1 MIKPYLEAGKIV
13 AVHGVRGE
21 LRAQYWCDSPAFL
34 AAFQTLYWDGAGQHP
49 VGLLSARPHKNVM
62 LLRLEGVDTV
72 EKAQTLIGRVF
83 YIRRPDDALEDG
95 TYFIQDLLGMEVVD
109 ADTGARYG
117 VLCDVSETGANDVYH
132 IRFDDGAERL
142 IPAIPQVVVS
152 VDLPGNR
159 MEIRPL
165 EGLFDL

>member
-1 MIKPYLEAGKIV
+1 MSGILHWLDRWAEEFV
-13 AVHGVRGE
+13 VSVM
-21 LRAQYWCDSPAFL
+21 L
-34 AAFQTLYWDGAGQHP
+34 AAL
-49 VGLLSARPHKNVM
+49 VL
-62 LLRLEGVDTV
+62 
-72 EKAQTLIGRVF
+72 
-83 YIRRPDDALEDG
+83 
-95 TYFIQDLLGMEVVD
+95 LLGMEVFD

-132 IRFDDGAERL
+132 IRFDDGVERL
-142 IPAIPQVVVS
+142 IPAIPQVVAS